1 MLARNRRD
9 RGLQAN
15 ALSARAR
22 QELLPSPRASS
33 APARQ
38 VLGLHQRARS
48 GGDRLR
54 GEQWH
59 RSRRGE
65 REPRGPSSYDS
76 LLLGRNRACWII
88 FEEGGGGDIPLGQPC
103 NRATLGQLGG
113 AWEDLAVTWHR
124 ITQGD
129 ARRSPLPGLVI
140 GEISARHRIPDA
152 AACGAGVQLQELAD
166 LGDRNL
172 ILAERLNRCDGFSRL
187 RLDRGVDTFG
197 EKV

>member
-1 MLARNRRD
+1 MLARNHRD

-22 QELLPSPRASS
+22 QELLLSPRASS

-54 GEQWH
+54 SEQWH
-59 RSRRGE
+59 RSRRDE

-124 ITQGD
+124 ITQRD
-129 ARRSPLPGLVI
+129 AQRSPLPGLVI
-140 GEISARHRIPDA
+140 GEISARPRILDA
-152 AACGAGVQLQELAD
+152 AARGAGIQLQKLGD
-166 LGDRNL
+166 LSDRNL
-172 ILAERLNRCDGFSRL
+172 ILAKRPDGGDGLPRLG
-187 RLDRGVDTFG
+187 LDCGVDTFS
-197 EKV
+197 E